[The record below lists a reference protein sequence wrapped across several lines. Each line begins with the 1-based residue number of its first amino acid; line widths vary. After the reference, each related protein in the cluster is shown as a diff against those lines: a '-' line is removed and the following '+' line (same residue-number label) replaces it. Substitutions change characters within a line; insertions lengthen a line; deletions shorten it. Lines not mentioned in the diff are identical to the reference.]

1 MLIKQLVLH
10 NFRVFNGTHTIDLAP
25 RKRPHEVNPR
35 PIVLFGGLNGAGK
48 TSILSAIRLALYG
61 RLAFGLATQQQDY
74 IEHLSSLIH
83 KGAYYIEQP
92 EEAAVELTF
101 TYNKGGQESEFTV
114 TRTGKRARKIAFL
127 YKRMANHSVNWIM
140 ISARGFLMN

>member
-92 EEAAVELTF
+92 EEAAVLF
-101 TYNKGGQESEFTV
+101 LSGG
-114 TRTGKRARKIAFL
+114 L
-127 YKRMANHSVNWIM
+127 Y
-140 ISARGFLMN
+140 L

>member
-25 RKRPHEVNPR
+25 RKRPNDDNPR

-61 RLAFGLATQQQDY
+61 RLAFGLSTQNQDY
-74 IEHLSSLIH
+74 INELSSLIH
-83 KGAYYIEQP
+83 NGTNTSERP
-92 EEAAVELTF
+92 NEAAIELTF
-101 TYNKGGQESEFTV
+101 TYNKGGQEAEFTV
-114 TRTGKRARKIAFL
+114 ARTSKKERKTSYRF
-127 YKRMANHSVNWIM
+127 YKMEPP
-140 ISARGFLMN
+140 